1 MSPYE
6 SHNACQA
13 CAHSLIVHN
22 PLVGKGAGSVLKGA
36 GQSVGHVFGGGK

>member
-1 MSPYE
+1 MDLITFVKYVLIRE
-6 SHNACQA
+6 SFAT
-13 CAHSLIVHN
+13 